1 MALMELN
8 SVLEAAAFASVILAA
23 ITAVH
28 ELRVAAKDRKTA
40 MVMQIAEFWCSPQ
53 WEDAAAKLT
62 KANFKTAQ
70 EAEEQLSLPVV
81 LMIADY
87 LDFVASLIRDKLV
100 PRESVMNIAIFEY
113 AWDKL
118 EPWLT
123 DKQYD

>member
-1 MALMELN
+1 
-8 SVLEAAAFASVILAA
+8 
-23 ITAVH
+23 
-28 ELRVAAKDRKTA
+28 
-40 MVMQIAEFWCSPQ
+40 
-53 WEDAAAKLT
+53 
-62 KANFKTAQ
+62 
-70 EAEEQLSLPVV
+70 
-81 LMIADY
+81 MIADY

>member
-1 MALMELN
+1 MASMELN
-8 SVLEAAAFASVILAA
+8 NVLEAAAFASVILAA
-23 ITAVH
+23 IIAVH